1 VLFLKILVINSGSS
15 SLKFTLFEMENETR
29 LAHGMAERIGQ
40 SGSSFHFT
48 ANGGGSHTIEV
59 ENLNYRTSLALV
71 IKYLL
76 DPKFGVIKDIAEIS
90 AVGHRIVHGGE
101 HVSAPIVLDSKTK
114 SIIKECFELAPLHN
128 PPNLQGI
135 VAAEDIMPGVPQIGV
150 FDTAFFQSIPQHAF
164 LYAIPYE
171 MYKRD
176 AVRRYGFHGT
186 SHKYVSIKAS
196 GFLDEPKEFQKI
208 ITCHL
213 GNGCSISAI
222 KGGKPL
228 DTSMGLTPLEGLVMG
243 TRCGDIDPA
252 IVVYLMNEEH
262 LSSEEIYEILNK
274 KSGLL
279 GISGLTSDFRDILNE
294 ADKGNKRALLALR
307 IFSYRLKKYIG
318 SYYTV
323 LGGLDALVFTAGI
336 GEHSAHLRAD
346 VCNKLECI
354 GISIDSEAN
363 RNSECVISDS
373 KSKVKVL
380 VIPTNEELMIARDTL
395 AVVQAQ

>member
-1 VLFLKILVINSGSS
+1 
-15 SLKFTLFEMENETR
+15 MENERR

-40 SGSSFHFT
+40 PGSSFHFS
-48 ANGGGSHTIEV
+48 ANGNGSRTV
-59 ENLNYRTSLALV
+59 ELDHLNYRTALAMV
-71 IKYLL
+71 IEHLL
-76 DPKFGVIKDIAEIS
+76 DPQFNVIKNTDEIS
-90 AVGHRIVHGGE
+90 AVGHRVVHGGE
-101 HVSAPIVLDSKTK
+101 HVSEPVIIDKKTK
-114 SIIKECFELAPLHN
+114 SIIKKCFELAPLHN
-128 PPNLQGI
+128 PPNYQGI
-135 VAAEDIMPGVPQIGV
+135 EAAEHIMPGVPQVGV
-150 FDTAFFQSIPQHAF
+150 FDTAFFQSIPRHAF

-186 SHKYVSIKAS
+186 SHKYVSLRAS
-196 GFLDEPKEFQKI
+196 NLLDVPAEQQKI

-252 IVVYLMNEEH
+252 VVVYLMNQEH
-262 LSSEEIYEILNK
+262 LSSEEIYGILNK

-279 GISGLTSDFRDILNE
+279 GVSGLTSDFRDILKG
-294 ADKGNKRALLALR
+294 ADKGNERALLALR
-307 IFSYRLKKYIG
+307 IFGYRLKKYIG
-318 SYYTV
+318 SYFTV

-336 GEHSAHLRAD
+336 GEHSAYLRED
-346 VCNKLECI
+346 ICSKLACI
-354 GISIDSEAN
+354 GLTIDSKAN
-363 RNSECVISDS
+363 ENNEVVISDK
-373 KSKVKVL
+373 KSKVKVY

-395 AVVQAQ
+395 AKVKERAMETADK

>member
-1 VLFLKILVINSGSS
+1 MLFLKILVINSGSS
-15 SLKFTLFEMENETR
+15 SLKFTLFEMENENR

-40 SGSSFHFT
+40 PGSSFHFT
-48 ANGGGSHTIEV
+48 ANGGGSHTLEV

-101 HVSAPIVLDSKTK
+101 HVSAPIILDSKTK

-222 KGGKPL
+222 KGGNPL
-228 DTSMGLTPLEGLVMG
+228 DTSMGMTPLEGLVMG

-252 IVVYLMNEEH
+252 IVVYLMNQEH

-336 GEHSAHLRAD
+336 GEHSAHLRED

-363 RNSECVISDS
+363 RNNECVISDS

-380 VIPTNEELMIARDTL
+380 VIPTNEELMIARDAL